1 MDTTTYYC
9 LAGLGADERIFAP
22 LERAGIS
29 LIHIPWQEP
38 FPREPIAAYAA
49 RLSEQINDPYPN
61 LLGLSLGGM
70 LAQVVASQ
78 RPARELVLLSTMIQP
93 NEMPRWMRW
102 SGRCR
107 LDKVVP
113 LRSYPWLEPIQNRNL
128 GVERSHH
135 DLLALVQ
142 SYRKDI
148 SPTFLRW
155 AVGEILRWKPMKYET
170 NSIWRFHG
178 TQDRLFPISADAPV
192 HWIRGGGH
200 LAVYTHAPEIAKQ
213 LLQRKMP
220 NIEL

>member
-9 LAGLGADERIFAP
+9 LAGLGADERILAP

-70 LAQVVASQ
+70 VAQVVASQ
-78 RPARELVLLSTMIQP
+78 RPVRELVLISTIIQT
-93 NEMPRWMRW
+93 NEMALWMRC
-102 SGRCR
+102 SGFCR
-107 LDKVVP
+107 LDKVIP
-113 LRSYPWLEPIQNRNL
+113 LRNYPWLEPIQNRNL
-128 GVERSHH
+128 GVDDYQH
-135 DLLALVQ
+135 DLLALVR
-142 SYRKDI
+142 SYRKNI

-155 AVGEILRWKPMKYET
+155 AVGEILRWKPMKYES

-178 TQDRLFPISADAPV
+178 TQDRLFPISAEAPV